1 MKLTDLK
8 LRLGT
13 GAAATAGTLAA
24 MVWAA
29 PVGAADLKMM
39 FQGDPYEIDAISDAA
54 KRFEAA
60 NPGTTIELIHTPH
73 DSYNEKVGA
82 AVSSNTLPDIL
93 EMDAP
98 FLSNY
103 VWSGFLQPIDTLI
116 DPTLLADMTA
126 SNISQGTY
134 PPDGKLYATSLI
146 DSTVVIYASKKQLEA
161 VGARIPT
168 GVDDAW
174 TGDEF
179 NALLKKLSEQPDVK
193 WPIDLFRAYG
203 TKTEW
208 IPYGYEPLLI
218 SAGCDLINRDTWTA
232 TGTFDGEACVKA
244 TGMMAEWNKNGWV
257 VPQSAGANQFYADGR
272 PAALAWGGFWFYAE
286 AEKVM
291 GDDLIVLPLPKF
303 GDKGASPNGTWI
315 YGISKD
321 SSDPAMAGKFL
332 SFMLQD
338 PAYQEAY
345 RQHSGFPGLKS
356 FGAASPLYAPGGA
369 MTVAFEQAAKTAVP
383 RPPHPAYPAITLAAQ
398 TAITNILDGADPQEE
413 LTKAAAAID
422 ADIEDN
428 DGYPP
433 FAKE

>member
-13 GAAATAGTLAA
+13 GAAATAVTLAA
-24 MVWAA
+24 MVLAA

-146 DSTVVIYASKKQLEA
+146 DSTVVIYASRKQLEA

-193 WPIDLFRAYG
+193 
-203 TKTEW
+203 
-208 IPYGYEPLLI
+208 
-218 SAGCDLINRDTWTA
+218 
-232 TGTFDGEACVKA
+232 
-244 TGMMAEWNKNGWV
+244 
-257 VPQSAGANQFYADGR
+257 
-272 PAALAWGGFWFYAE
+272 
-286 AEKVM
+286 
-291 GDDLIVLPLPKF
+291 
-303 GDKGASPNGTWI
+303 
-315 YGISKD
+315 
-321 SSDPAMAGKFL
+321 
-332 SFMLQD
+332 
-338 PAYQEAY
+338 
-345 RQHSGFPGLKS
+345 
-356 FGAASPLYAPGGA
+356 
-369 MTVAFEQAAKTAVP
+369 
-383 RPPHPAYPAITLAAQ
+383 
-398 TAITNILDGADPQEE
+398 
-413 LTKAAAAID
+413 
-422 ADIEDN
+422 
-428 DGYPP
+428 
-433 FAKE
+433 